1 MASLTDD
8 QKEDFKLTTL
18 DDLQNTVLDIQ
29 ERKAAS
35 KTMRYVARMRPFLE
49 AMDQFGK
56 VVEVFL
62 NASQFLA
69 YIWVTDSHRVGNKF
83 LLMKWMKGPAKFIL
97 QVRDIPDVSGT
108 TFDQLCLGRELF
120 HGSFWCTAR
129 CLSRDRREYT
139 LIVSIWD
146 VVQPK
151 PIHAKSVRENIYWH
165 SFFPPKSSEVFSW
178 QR

>member
-1 MASLTDD
+1 MENTFNEVLSHFMASLTDD

-83 LLMKWMKGPAKFIL
+83 LLMK
-97 QVRDIPDVSGT
+97 
-108 TFDQLCLGRELF
+108 
-120 HGSFWCTAR
+120 
-129 CLSRDRREYT
+129 
-139 LIVSIWD
+139 
-146 VVQPK
+146 
-151 PIHAKSVRENIYWH
+151 
-165 SFFPPKSSEVFSW
+165 
-178 QR
+178 